1 MQEFRKL
8 HPLDFVSSVVRK
20 TYVLIT
26 EMSTR
31 YTTWRQQ
38 DHLNATR
45 NLVPHGLKLFLNR
58 SSDAAKCKFTDMG
71 NGGLVVY
78 FVPGSGV
85 PFSER
90 RVDLANKTC
99 TCGMW
104 QVYQFPC
111 PCAIAVALKKGLSA
125 SAFVEKNCGA
135 SYYIRDEEM
144 RAITMELKICAA
156 PAGEELLRD
165 DNVDESICFVPPPAR
180 VKDKHANNKR
190 KRREGKSTRNST
202 GRTHTATYARASSN
216 TNFKK
221 RARQV
226 CSKCVR
232 AGVAVTEDNW
242 HKAKHC
248 PLNVVDVKLPLNMPP
263 ATRLRN
269 RPETTYT
276 TGAPVREKKPRILKA
291 KGDDGF
297 PTFVME

>member
-1 MQEFRKL
+1 
-8 HPLDFVSSVVRK
+8 
-20 TYVLIT
+20 
-26 EMSTR
+26 
-31 YTTWRQQ
+31 
-38 DHLNATR
+38 
-45 NLVPHGLKLFLNR
+45 
-58 SSDAAKCKFTDMG
+58 MG

-90 RVDLANKTC
+90 TVDLANKTC

-111 PCAIAVALKKGLSA
+111 PCAIAVALKKGQSA
-125 SAFVEKNCGA
+125 SAFVEMNCGA

-156 PAGEELLRD
+156 PASEELLRD
-165 DNVDESICFVPPPAR
+165 DNVDESICFIPPPAR
-180 VKDKHANNKR
+180 VKDKHANNNRKR
-190 KRREGKSTRNST
+190 KVGKSTRNST

-269 RPETTYT
+269 RPKTTYT

-291 KGDDGF
+291 NGGDGY
-297 PTFVME
+297 PTFVIE